1 MKLLLEEE
9 KLENTIKKIPQDSFT
24 VLDFIETMKEAYPED
39 WKRLAKRFGV
49 FGQKRR

>member
-24 VLDFIETMKEAYPED
+24 VLDFTEAVKKAYP
-39 WKRLAKRFGV
+39 
-49 FGQKRR
+49 